1 MVNDVGDPK
10 SERLHRNFVPE
21 EDVRAVEDFFR
32 RKKNEIWLL
41 LRHQASRKKLYF
53 LQDGATCHTTQM
65 NLGYLKSKFGNR
77 VISNKT
83 EIPWPPNSPDLNPLD
98 FFFWGHSMNHVFRSQ
113 PATIEDLKSVVNYFA
128 RNMSKEMIHKA
139 CKSAY
144 VRFEKL
150 REMKG
155 GHFEHL
161 L

>member
-1 MVNDVGDPK
+1 MNQ
-10 SERLHRNFVPE
+10 FVYKKLL
-21 EDVRAVEDFFR
+21 EDKV
-32 RKKNEIWLL
+32 WPL

-53 LQDGATCHTTQM
+53 MQDGATCHTTQM
-65 NLGYLKSKFGNR
+65 NLDYLKSKFGNR

-113 PATIEDLKSVVNYFA
+113 PATIEDLKPVVNDFA
-128 RNMSKEMIHKA
+128 RNMSREIILKA